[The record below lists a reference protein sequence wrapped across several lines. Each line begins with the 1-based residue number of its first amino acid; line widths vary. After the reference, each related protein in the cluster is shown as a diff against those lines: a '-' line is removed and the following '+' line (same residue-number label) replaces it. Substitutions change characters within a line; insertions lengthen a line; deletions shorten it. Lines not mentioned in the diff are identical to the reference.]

1 MVLKAITA
9 QRIYDLDQN
18 DIIYSYALNALIK
31 IILKHFQ
38 IKNKTQ
44 LNFPLFINSKELDNS
59 ESYYFQNY
67 FN

>member
-9 QRIYDLDQN
+9 QRIYDFDQN

-44 LNFPLFINSKELDNS
+44 LNFPLFINSKEDKS